1 MEVIPQLKV
10 SSLILRKRDT
20 SSFPRVVFT
29 HLAEFLLAAEVLSS
43 ALSALCSIL
52 IEWSGFFGSGSRV
65 FTPVSIQALVSKTLD
80 QASAQFAASALV
92 TTDQLLA
99 FKSKEELVL
108 ASGVNGVLAG
118 TGECP
123 RFLLLLQQLLCRCC
137 VYKSCPV
144 PSRCFQRLA
153 PSQHHHSPSPAQP
166 VGTHYPVS
174 GPNLPPALLQ
184 LHDPFACQR
193 RPLFPRLHSQ
203 RPRSGSAGDPGLQ
216 RCQRH
221 PRHHSGPHRKQHLS
235 ERAVGRH
242 AGWAPHPPDP
252 RQRATLCLKAV
263 HHHQPADAQSL
274 RSVVHGPG
282 FKVRLCC
289 TRTALTLQ
297 ALFNLYATLI

>member
-1 MEVIPQLKV
+1 M
-10 SSLILRKRDT
+10 
-20 SSFPRVVFT
+20 
-29 HLAEFLLAAEVLSS
+29 
-43 ALSALCSIL
+43 
-52 IEWSGFFGSGSRV
+52 
-65 FTPVSIQALVSKTLD
+65 SKTLD

-118 TGECP
+118 TGACP
-123 RFLLLLQQLLCRCC
+123 RFTLPLQQLLCCCC

-166 VGTHYPVS
+166 VGTHYPIG

-184 LHDPFACQR
+184 LHNSFACQR
-193 RPLFPRLHSQ
+193 RPLIPRLHSQ
-203 RPRSGSAGDPGLQ
+203 RPRSGSAGHSGLQ

-242 AGWAPHPPDP
+242 PGRAPHPPDP
-252 RQRATLCLKAV
+252 QQRASLCLKAV

-274 RSVVHGPG
+274 RSIVHGPE
-282 FKVRLCC
+282 FKVRLGY

-297 ALFNLYATLI
+297 APFIFMLRYANLHGFKSGRASRFVKRVNLTEALMFVLINFLLMQNTKLKLHGLKGSTQVWVVRRYFGHGVISDASIF